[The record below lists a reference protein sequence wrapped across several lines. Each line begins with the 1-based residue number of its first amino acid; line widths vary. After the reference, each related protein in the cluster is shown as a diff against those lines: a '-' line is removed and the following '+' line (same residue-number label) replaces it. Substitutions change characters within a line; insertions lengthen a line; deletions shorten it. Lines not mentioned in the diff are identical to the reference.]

1 MNPPQHSDA
10 ENLRAERRSRIL
22 IADDEETIADTLR
35 MIFRQEGFDVVA
47 VYGGEPAV
55 RMAQQWRPDLFLSDV
70 LMPDLSGIE
79 AAIRITALIP
89 DCRVILTSGKAI
101 VEDLMHD
108 VWQRGY
114 DFEIALKPM
123 HPAELLQLVRWKLK
137 TG

>member
-1 MNPPQHSDA
+1 
-10 ENLRAERRSRIL
+10 
-22 IADDEETIADTLR
+22 